1 MSYKK
6 LKICTFNVRNDNLI
20 KDLAKEKIVDCYQSL
35 FYTNEIQVLATQEMV
50 KPTLDILKKKFPE
63 YQYLGRG
70 RYGKGRLKNSIR
82 TLRKYNEH
90 ATVITK
96 LLVIKEKTIALPW
109 IPSNL
114 KDFYHGVFT
123 YQSVTPRVL
132 TDVVLQIEK
141 QQIRLLNTHLDCHM
155 NNVRR
160 RQLNYILKY
169 IKGSNLPV
177 ILLGDFNSDL
187 SNKLFI
193 KFIEDLEKLGLKR
206 VEYNHK
212 TFRKSKKDTPIDHIF
227 IPKEYKIENME
238 VISSEEL
245 EKYSD
250 HYPLCVTIR
259 I

>member
-1 MSYKK
+1 M
-6 LKICTFNVRNDNLI
+6 
-20 KDLAKEKIVDCYQSL
+20 
-35 FYTNEIQVLATQEMV
+35 
-50 KPTLDILKKKFPE
+50 
-63 YQYLGRG
+63 
-70 RYGKGRLKNSIR
+70 
-82 TLRKYNEH
+82 
-90 ATVITK
+90 
-96 LLVIKEKTIALPW
+96 
-109 IPSNL
+109 
-114 KDFYHGVFT
+114 
-123 YQSVTPRVL
+123 
-132 TDVVLQIEK
+132 
-141 QQIRLLNTHLDCHM
+141 
-155 NNVRR
+155 
-160 RQLNYILKY
+160 
-169 IKGSNLPV
+169 PV